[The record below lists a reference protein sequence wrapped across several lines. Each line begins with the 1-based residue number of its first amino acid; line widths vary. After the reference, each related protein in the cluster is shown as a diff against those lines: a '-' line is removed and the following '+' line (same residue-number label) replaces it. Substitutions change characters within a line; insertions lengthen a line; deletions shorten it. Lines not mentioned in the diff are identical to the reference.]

1 MFGMSISQYSFSN
14 ANEMKPLRLLCCLFV
29 MGCMSTSYGQDL
41 PENAT
46 IADIMSLRDDIAH
59 RTKQDIESSN
69 ALEEKR
75 WILALKTNV
84 TERVNALSIPAK
96 PVDLDRYRTDVNDLI
111 DRVIRLDCNDGP
123 RYRQETVDIYNLYWN
138 MTSDLPVFDD
148 EDIRAKQKRIDDKF
162 QNLPYEEEC
171 QARIVLFKNSDVKD
185 DLDQLVEAQ
194 KKELE
199 RITNEK
205 TQRLDALIGLKKEI
219 EIYDRKLDEAAQTA
233 NTKMSLQAN
242 LYVMILIIGL
252 LSIATIGIVR
262 WFPRDVMKE
271 WVESGQVIQ
280 FVTVMI
286 LLSVIM
292 ALGLAGLLT
301 ENTLGTLLGGIGG
314 YVLSQGIGRSAAR
327 AAMKQM
333 NERSSSKRDAREEES
348 DE

>member
-1 MFGMSISQYSFSN
+1 MMKTRKLRSIITTKTSILCSILFIS
-14 ANEMKPLRLLCCLFV
+14 LLSV
-29 MGCMSTSYGQDL
+29 SYAQDL

-46 IADIMSLRDDIAH
+46 IPDINSLKDDIAH

-75 WILALKTNV
+75 WILTLKTNV
-84 TERVNALSIPAK
+84 TERVNALSVPGK
-96 PVDLDRYRTDVNDLI
+96 PVDFDKYKTDVLDLI
-111 DRVIRLDCNDGP
+111 ERAINLDCNDGP
-123 RYRQETVDIYNLYWN
+123 RFRQETTDIYNLYWN

-148 EDIRAKQKRIDDKF
+148 DDIKAKQKRIDDKF
-162 QNLPYEEEC
+162 QTLPYEEEC
-171 QARIVLFKNSDVKD
+171 QERIALFKNSDVKD

-199 RITNEK
+199 RLTNEK
-205 TQRLDALIGLKKEI
+205 SMRLDALLSLKKEI
-219 EIYDRKLDEAAQTA
+219 EIYDRQLDEAAQTA

-252 LSIATIGIVR
+252 LSIATIGIIR
-262 WFPRDVMKE
+262 WFPKDVMKE

-314 YVLSQGIGRSAAR
+314 YVLSQGVGRSAAR

-333 NERSSSKRDAREEES
+333 NERDNGKHEEGNSAEK
-348 DE
+348 EH

>member
-1 MFGMSISQYSFSN
+1 
-14 ANEMKPLRLLCCLFV
+14 MKIKPRSLFPGIAATILLLHAIVLIACLNI
-29 MGCMSTSYGQDL
+29 GYTQDL
-41 PENAT
+41 SENAT
-46 IADIMSLRDDIAH
+46 IPDINSLRDDIAH
-59 RTKQDIESSN
+59 RTKQDIESTD

-84 TERVNALSIPAK
+84 TERVNALLVPDK
-96 PVDLDRYRTDVNDLI
+96 RVDLDKYQNDVVELI
-111 DRVIRLDCNDGP
+111 ERVIHLDCNDGP

-148 EDIRAKQKRIDDKF
+148 EDIKAKQKRVDDKF
-162 QNLPYEEEC
+162 QSLPYEEEC
-171 QARIVLFKNSDVKD
+171 QARITLFRNSDVKGD
-185 DLDQLVEAQ
+185 VAELVEAQ

-199 RITNEK
+199 RITTEK
-205 TQRLDALIGLKKEI
+205 TQRLDALQSLKKEI

-262 WFPRDVMKE
+262 WFPQEVMKE

-333 NERSSSKRDAREEES
+333 NERDNSKHQEEGAVEK
-348 DE
+348 EE

>member
-1 MFGMSISQYSFSN
+1 MMKTRKLRSEITTKSSILCSILFIS
-14 ANEMKPLRLLCCLFV
+14 LLSV
-29 MGCMSTSYGQDL
+29 SYAQDL

-46 IADIMSLRDDIAH
+46 IPDINSLKDDIAH

-75 WILALKTNV
+75 WILTLKTNV
-84 TERVNALSIPAK
+84 SERVNALSVPEK
-96 PVDLDRYRTDVNDLI
+96 PVDFDKYKTDVLDLI
-111 DRVIRLDCNDGP
+111 ERAINLDCNDGP
-123 RYRQETVDIYNLYWN
+123 RFRQETTDIYNLYWN

-148 EDIRAKQKRIDDKF
+148 EDIKAKQKRIDDKF
-162 QNLPYEEEC
+162 QTLPYEEEC
-171 QARIVLFKNSDVKD
+171 QERIALFKNSDVKD

-199 RITNEK
+199 RLTNEK
-205 TQRLDALIGLKKEI
+205 SMRLDALLSLKKEI
-219 EIYDRKLDEAAQTA
+219 EIYDRQLDEAAQTA

-252 LSIATIGIVR
+252 LSIATIGIIR
-262 WFPRDVMKE
+262 WFPKDVMKE

-314 YVLSQGIGRSAAR
+314 YVLSQGVGRSAAR

-333 NERSSSKRDAREEES
+333 NERDHDKHEEGNSTEK
-348 DE
+348 EH

>member
-1 MFGMSISQYSFSN
+1 
-14 ANEMKPLRLLCCLFV
+14 MKPLRLLKGIIALFSSILLIGCLNT
-29 MGCMSTSYGQDL
+29 GYAQDL
-41 PENAT
+41 PESAS
-46 IADIMSLRDDIAH
+46 IADINSLRDDIAH
-59 RTKQDIESSN
+59 RTKQDIEASN

-75 WILALKTNV
+75 WLLALKTNV
-84 TERVNALSIPAK
+84 TERVNALSMPAK
-96 PVDLDRYRTDVNDLI
+96 PVDLERYKTDVLDLVERAI
-111 DRVIRLDCNDGP
+111 NLDCNDGP
-123 RYRQETVDIYNLYWN
+123 RFRQETTDIYNLYWN

-148 EDIRAKQKRIDDKF
+148 EDIKAKQKRIDDKF
-162 QNLPYEEEC
+162 QTLPYEEEC
-171 QARIVLFKNSDVKD
+171 QQRIALFKNSDIKD
-185 DLDQLVEAQ
+185 DLDNLVEAQ

-199 RITNEK
+199 RISTEK
-205 TQRLDALIGLKKEI
+205 AQRLDALLSLKKEI

-242 LYVMILIIGL
+242 LYIMILIIGL

-262 WFPRDVMKE
+262 WFPKDVMKE

-314 YVLSQGIGRSAAR
+314 YVLSQGVGRSAAR

-333 NERSSSKRDAREEES
+333 NEGRNSRREEEP
-348 DE
+348 EE

>member
-1 MFGMSISQYSFSN
+1 
-14 ANEMKPLRLLCCLFV
+14 MKPLRLLKGIIALFSSILLIGCLNT
-29 MGCMSTSYGQDL
+29 GYAQDL
-41 PENAT
+41 PESAS
-46 IADIMSLRDDIAH
+46 IADINSLRDDIAH
-59 RTKQDIESSN
+59 RTKQDIEASN

-75 WILALKTNV
+75 WLLALKTNV
-84 TERVNALSIPAK
+84 TERVNALSMPAK
-96 PVDLDRYRTDVNDLI
+96 PVDLDRYKTDVLDLVERAI
-111 DRVIRLDCNDGP
+111 NLDCNDGP
-123 RYRQETVDIYNLYWN
+123 RFRQETTDIYNLYWN

-148 EDIRAKQKRIDDKF
+148 EDIKAKQKRIDDKF
-162 QNLPYEEEC
+162 QTLPYEEEC
-171 QARIVLFKNSDVKD
+171 QQRIALFKNSDIKD
-185 DLDQLVEAQ
+185 DLDNLVEAQ

-199 RITNEK
+199 RISTEK
-205 TQRLDALIGLKKEI
+205 AQRLDALLSLKKEI

-242 LYVMILIIGL
+242 LYIMILIIGL

-262 WFPRDVMKE
+262 WFPKDVMKE

-314 YVLSQGIGRSAAR
+314 YVLSQGVGRSAAR

-333 NERSSSKRDAREEES
+333 NEGRNSRREEEP
-348 DE
+348 EE

>member
-1 MFGMSISQYSFSN
+1 MKTKPHQLFAGKFTNYFTRFAIACIGFLN
-14 ANEMKPLRLLCCLFV
+14 A
-29 MGCMSTSYGQDL
+29 GYAQDL
-41 PENAT
+41 PENAS
-46 IADIMSLRDDIAH
+46 IADINSLRDDISH

-69 ALEEKR
+69 ALDEKR

-84 TERVNALSIPAK
+84 TERVNALSIPQR
-96 PVDLDRYRTDVNDLI
+96 PVNLDKYRTDVVDLI
-111 DRVIRLDCNDGP
+111 DRVIHLDCNDGP

-138 MTSDLPVFDD
+138 MTSDLPVFDS
-148 EDIRAKQKRIDDKF
+148 EDIKAKQKLIDDKF

-171 QARIVLFKNSDVKD
+171 QARIVLFKNSNIKA
-185 DLDQLVEAQ
+185 DLDHLVEAQ

-199 RITNEK
+199 RITDER
-205 TQRLDALIGLKKEI
+205 TQRLDALISLKKEI
-219 EIYDRKLDEAAQTA
+219 DVYDRKLDEAAQTA
-233 NTKMSLQAN
+233 NTKMSLQTN

-262 WFPRDVMKE
+262 WFPKDVMKE

-314 YVLSQGIGRSAAR
+314 YVLSQGVGRSAAR

-333 NERSSSKRDAREEES
+333 NNEREKGNESTS

>member
-1 MFGMSISQYSFSN
+1 
-14 ANEMKPLRLLCCLFV
+14 MKIKPRSLFRGITAKTLLLHAIVLIACL
-29 MGCMSTSYGQDL
+29 STGHAQDL

-46 IADIMSLRDDIAH
+46 IPDINSLRDDIAH

-75 WILALKTNV
+75 WILTLKTNV
-84 TERVNALSIPAK
+84 TERVNALSIPGK
-96 PVDLDRYRTDVNDLI
+96 RVDLDKYHNDVIDLI
-111 DRVIRLDCNDGP
+111 DRVISLDCNDGP

-148 EDIRAKQKRIDDKF
+148 EDIKARQKRVDDKF
-162 QNLPYEEEC
+162 QSLPYEEEC
-171 QARIVLFKNSDVKD
+171 QARITLFRNSDVKGEVT
-185 DLDQLVEAQ
+185 QLIEAQ

-199 RITNEK
+199 RITTEK
-205 TQRLDALIGLKKEI
+205 AQKLDALQSLKKEI
-219 EIYDRKLDEAAQTA
+219 EIYDRKLDEATQTA

-252 LSIATIGIVR
+252 LSIATIGIIR
-262 WFPRDVMKE
+262 WFPQDVMKE

-333 NERSSSKRDAREEES
+333 NERDNSKRREEDPE
-348 DE
+348 EKGE

>member
-1 MFGMSISQYSFSN
+1 MN
-14 ANEMKPLRLLCCLFV
+14 MKPLKLLSGIAAKSRLLLAILLISCLTT
-29 MGCMSTSYGQDL
+29 GYAQDL
-41 PENAT
+41 PESAT
-46 IADIMSLRDDIAH
+46 IADINSLRDDIVH

-84 TERVNALSIPAK
+84 TERVNALSVPGR
-96 PVDLDRYRTDVNDLI
+96 PVDLDRYRDDVIDLI
-111 DRVIRLDCNDGP
+111 DRAINLDCNDGP

-148 EDIRAKQKRIDDKF
+148 EDIKAKQKRIDDKF

-171 QARIVLFKNSDVKD
+171 QARIVLFKNSNVKD
-185 DLDQLVEAQ
+185 ELDQLVEAQ

-199 RITNEK
+199 RISSEK
-205 TQRLDALIGLKKEI
+205 AQRLDALLALKKEI

-262 WFPRDVMKE
+262 WFPQDVMKE

-333 NERSSSKRDAREEES
+333 NEGRKDRRNEENLEEREE
-348 DE
+348 

>member
-1 MFGMSISQYSFSN
+1 
-14 ANEMKPLRLLCCLFV
+14 MKPLRLLKGIIALFSSILLIGCLNT
-29 MGCMSTSYGQDL
+29 GYAQDL
-41 PENAT
+41 PESAS
-46 IADIMSLRDDIAH
+46 IADINSLRDDIAH
-59 RTKQDIESSN
+59 RTKQDIEASN

-75 WILALKTNV
+75 WLLALKTNV
-84 TERVNALSIPAK
+84 TERVNVLSMPAK
-96 PVDLDRYRTDVNDLI
+96 PVDLDRYKTDVLDLVERAI
-111 DRVIRLDCNDGP
+111 NLDCNDGP
-123 RYRQETVDIYNLYWN
+123 RFRQETTDIYNLYWN

-148 EDIRAKQKRIDDKF
+148 EDIKAKQKRIDDKF
-162 QNLPYEEEC
+162 QTLPYEEEC
-171 QARIVLFKNSDVKD
+171 QQRIALFKNSDIKD
-185 DLDQLVEAQ
+185 DLDNLVEAQ

-199 RITNEK
+199 RISTEK
-205 TQRLDALIGLKKEI
+205 AQRLDALLSLKKEI

-242 LYVMILIIGL
+242 LYIMILIIGL

-262 WFPRDVMKE
+262 WFPKDVMKE

-314 YVLSQGIGRSAAR
+314 YVLSQGVGRSAAR

-333 NERSSSKRDAREEES
+333 NEGRNSRREEEP
-348 DE
+348 EE

>member
-1 MFGMSISQYSFSN
+1 MKR
-14 ANEMKPLRLLCCLFV
+14 KPLQLLSGIITPFPLLLTALFISCL
-29 MGCMSTSYGQDL
+29 STGYAQDL

-46 IADIMSLRDDIAH
+46 ISDINSLKDDIEH

-75 WILALKTNV
+75 WILSLKTNV
-84 TERVNALSIPAK
+84 TERVNALSVPGK
-96 PVDLDRYRTDVNDLI
+96 QVDLEKYHSDVTDLI
-111 DRVIRLDCNDGP
+111 ERVINLDCNDGP

-138 MTSDLPVFDD
+138 MTSDLPVFEEDD
-148 EDIRAKQKRIDDKF
+148 VKTKQKRIDDKF

-171 QARIVLFKNSDVKD
+171 QARITLFRNSDVKSE
-185 DLDQLVEAQ
+185 LDQLVEAQ

-199 RITNEK
+199 RSTNEK
-205 TQRLDALIGLKKEI
+205 TQKLDALLALKKEI
-219 EIYDRKLDEAAQTA
+219 EVYDRKLDEAAQTA
-233 NTKMSLQAN
+233 NTKMSLQSN
-242 LYVMILIIGL
+242 LYVMILVIGL
-252 LSIATIGIVR
+252 LSIATIGIIR
-262 WFPRDVMKE
+262 WFPPDVMRE

-314 YVLSQGIGRSAAR
+314 YVLSQGVGRSAAR

-333 NERSSSKRDAREEES
+333 NERDTVKRHEEDPE
-348 DE
+348 

>member
-1 MFGMSISQYSFSN
+1 
-14 ANEMKPLRLLCCLFV
+14 MKIKPRSLFPGIIAKIRLLHTIGFIACLNT
-29 MGCMSTSYGQDL
+29 GYAQDL

-46 IADIMSLRDDIAH
+46 IADINSLRDDIAH
-59 RTKQDIESSN
+59 RTKQDIESSD

-84 TERVNALSIPAK
+84 TERVNALLVPDK
-96 PVDLDRYRTDVNDLI
+96 RVDLDKYQNDVVELI
-111 DRVIRLDCNDGP
+111 ERVIHLDCNDGP

-148 EDIRAKQKRIDDKF
+148 EDIKAKQKRVDDKF
-162 QNLPYEEEC
+162 QSLPYEEEC
-171 QARIVLFKNSDVKD
+171 QARITLFRNSDVKGD
-185 DLDQLVEAQ
+185 VADLVEAQ

-199 RITNEK
+199 RITTEK
-205 TQRLDALIGLKKEI
+205 TQRLDALQSLKKEI

-262 WFPRDVMKE
+262 WFPQDVMKE

-333 NERSSSKRDAREEES
+333 NERDNSKHREEDAAEK
-348 DE
+348 EE